1 MDMLTALKFVKGSI
15 ATKDFVPELKHF
27 LIEDGRVSGFNGVLA
42 LSSPIPF
49 NIACKPSAE
58 PLIKAIGNC
67 EDSNAVLLSLTPG
80 GKLTVKS
87 GKFKA
92 HVVCI
97 EGETAHVK
105 PEGSIINFDGEAF
118 YAGIKAVAPF
128 IGEDASRK
136 WAQGVLVK
144 ERSLFATNNVML
156 VQYWLGVEFPC
167 EINIPLPAIK
177 EMLRIKEAPLFA
189 QIAEN
194 SITFHYSEDRWLRTQ
209 LYSLTEWPDLGRI
222 LNQPNSPTPIH
233 PELFDGLEVIKP
245 FVDSMGSVR
254 INNGVITTHADET
267 EGASYEVPGMIN
279 EGIFNIEM
287 LALLKG
293 AATHVDWT
301 LYPKPCLF
309 HGGLLRGAIV
319 GRRG

>member
-1 MDMLTALKFVKGSI
+1 MLAALKFVQGSV
-15 ATKDFVPELKHF
+15 AKKDFVPELKHF

-49 NIACKPSAE
+49 NIACKPSAQ

-67 EDSNAVLLSLTPG
+67 EDTVLLSLTPA

-87 GKFKA
+87 GKFKV
-92 HVVCI
+92 HVECI
-97 EGETAHVK
+97 QGETMHVK
-105 PEGSIINFDGEAF
+105 PEGVMVDIPGELF
-118 YAGIKAVAPF
+118 YEGIKAVAPF

-136 WAQGVLVK
+136 WAQGVLIK
-144 ERSLFATNNVML
+144 ERSLFATNNVTL
-156 VQYWLGVEFPC
+156 VQFWLGVDFPC
-167 EINIPLPAIK
+167 ELNIPLPAIK
-177 EMLRIKEAPLFA
+177 EMLRIKEAPLRA
-189 QIAEN
+189 QIADN
-194 SITFHYSEDRWLRTQ
+194 SITFHYSGDRWLRTQ

-222 LNQPNSPTPIH
+222 LNTPNEPTPIH
-233 PELFDGLEVIKP
+233 EELFTGLDVIKP
-245 FVDSMGSVR
+245 FVDPMGSVF
-254 INNGVITTHADET
+254 INNGVITTVSGDAAD

-293 AATHVDWT
+293 VATHVDWT

-309 HGGLLRGAIV
+309 SGGRLRGAIV
-319 GRRG
+319 GMRK